1 MSNAPL
7 PPFSCFDGHRLV
19 ASGTPDVAAL
29 ALRQLRADAAAG
41 PLLVF
46 DNATGLTRD
55 FDTRGSV
62 AQLLAR
68 IAQAFPASRPDED
81 VQTAATDEPVVA
93 RGRGR
98 PKLGVVAREVTL
110 LPRHWTWLAGQP
122 GGASVALRRLVEA
135 ASRAGADLDR
145 QRRNAE
151 RAYHFLQTIGGD
163 LPGFEEATRALFAH
177 DRTRLQAVL
186 GSWPVDVRSHALRL
200 AFDEPAG
207 STDD

>member
-1 MSNAPL
+1 MSNVPL

-62 AQLLAR
+62 TQLLAR
-68 IAQAFPASRPDED
+68 IAQAFPTSQPYAD

-122 GGASVALRRLVEA
+122 GGASVALRKLVEQARRDNEARDEQRLRQEA
-135 ASRAGADLDR
+135 AYRFMSSMAGNLAS
-145 QRRNAE
+145 
-151 RAYHFLQTIGGD
+151 
-163 LPGFEEATRALFAH
+163 FEDATRALYADDRERFAQCIA
-177 DRTRLQAVL
+177 T
-186 GSWPVDVRSHALRL
+186 WPQDVRAYAMGL
-200 AFDEPAG
+200 AWPAP
-207 STDD
+207 D